1 MMVMALVGNVLKI
14 EVGDGVVG
22 DQSDEVAGSI
32 AVVEVV
38 NQKRY
43 LLDAVRWLE
52 DVKLEEFDSMK
63 KLVAGFDEVFAL
75 PDNPLVCTAVAE
87 PWHQHW

>member
-1 MMVMALVGNVLKI
+1 MKVMALVGNVLEI
-14 EVGDGVVG
+14 EVGDSVVG

-38 NQKRY
+38 NQKRH
-43 LLDAVRWLE
+43 LLDAVRWPE
-52 DVKLEEFDSMK
+52 DVKLEELDSMK

-75 PDNPLVCTAVAE
+75 PDDP
-87 PWHQHW
+87 